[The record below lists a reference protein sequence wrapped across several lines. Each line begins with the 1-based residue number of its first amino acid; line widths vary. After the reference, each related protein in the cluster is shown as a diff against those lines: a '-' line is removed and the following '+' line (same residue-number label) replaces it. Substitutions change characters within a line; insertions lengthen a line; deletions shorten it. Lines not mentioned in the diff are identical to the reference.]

1 MTKYNL
7 TLPKMGESVDE
18 ATIVNWLKNIA
29 SYVNE
34 VEQENSK
41 AGIITVTH
49 PFMGSYVHI
58 DQETYRKYINDKQ

>member
-1 MTKYNL
+1 MF
-7 TLPKMGESVDE
+7 
-18 ATIVNWLKNIA
+18 NWLKNIA

-58 DQETYRKYINDKQ
+58 DQETYRKYINDKQKAVRTGNKQPKE

>member
-1 MTKYNL
+1 MF
-7 TLPKMGESVDE
+7 
-18 ATIVNWLKNIA
+18 NWLKNIA

-34 VEQENSK
+34 LEQENSK

-58 DQETYRKYINDKQ
+58 DQETYRKYINDKQKAVRTSNKQPKE

>member
-1 MTKYNL
+1 MF
-7 TLPKMGESVDE
+7 
-18 ATIVNWLKNIA
+18 NWLKNIA

-34 VEQENSK
+34 VEKENIK

-58 DQETYRKYINDKQ
+58 DQATYRKYINDKQEAVRTSNKQSKD

>member
-1 MTKYNL
+1 MF
-7 TLPKMGESVDE
+7 
-18 ATIVNWLKNIA
+18 NWLKKIA
-29 SYVNE
+29 SHVNE

-58 DQETYRKYINDKQ
+58 DQATYRKYINDKQKAVRTSNKQLKE

>member
-1 MTKYNL
+1 MF
-7 TLPKMGESVDE
+7 
-18 ATIVNWLKNIA
+18 NWLKKIA
-29 SYVNE
+29 SHVNE

-58 DQETYRKYINDKQ
+58 DQATYRKYINDKQKAVRTRNKQPKE

>member
-1 MTKYNL
+1 MF
-7 TLPKMGESVDE
+7 
-18 ATIVNWLKNIA
+18 NWLKKIA
-29 SYVNE
+29 SHVNE

-58 DQETYRKYINDKQ
+58 DQATYRKYINDKQKAVRTSNKQPKE